1 MEPSAQPTCQPSSE
15 PSREP
20 TSSPSDVASLDFT
33 SNIANIVVTAIS
45 SSSIHAAVSLE
56 WESTVHCGVFL
67 HESDNSTRRLVNVTA
82 VSIRHQNWVCHTF
95 TSEAEINITGLIPS
109 TAYDLYCMTT
119 SLDEMFE
126 MAQPNILGTKTHFT
140 LPCCDSVQV
149 SFASR
154 YIFQSTQMTEIA
166 DVEIDLRQV
175 PMGHELVVNI
185 AATLRN
191 TGAIT
196 STSVALGMR
205 HSRILKRLSNIST
218 CVPSFDVFP
227 AEISFNGSSSAVFL
241 DDRTAMPSTVGLV
254 FSSLC
259 PGRFIFNISV
269 MEKIRSPHSII
280 SRETTVN
287 PSIIELFVLGA
298 NSTVP
303 SPHLLSASIISSGEV
318 LELIFD
324 SYTDMGGLGGKYF
337 SCDLLLVVFD
347 STSSPICFWQHSTRL
362 KVILGP
368 ASNVGVGNTLLLK
381 GGRIASRYTASSV
394 VAAVNM
400 SISSQLSITPKV
412 RISAP
417 AVLSV
422 FAPLSLDLRSSSG
435 SGGRQWSNVSISVR
449 SMAANVDAINL
460 FYNRNL
466 SSPLERLNS
475 LLPRGSLLVGQSY
488 VFDFTLCTFWGAC
501 AHSSHKVLVTSSYA
515 LPIIIAGSAYKQI
528 TRSSSV
534 SLQVVP
540 QLQSSGFVSASS
552 FLKLFNPI
560 YTMEVFVG
568 SVRYASTAELTVMIS
583 NEIPAI
589 FSLPAFYF
597 PSNKVF
603 RIKISL
609 RSGTTGSGVSTSFT
623 ECFLNVVPS
632 PLVAKLSVIGSAISL
647 RQGENVELHGH
658 ESYDSDMCP
667 HEIMTV
673 TSPYLSVSWE
683 CVVVTSNLTRIS
695 GLDGSGSSF
704 GISGWRTPVPCQTF
718 GSSSSSSNV
727 HPVALLGSTGQSTG
741 DIMRVILTVRSNKPN
756 DLRFDFT
763 SVDITVV
770 MPSAPLLTVT
780 SGDMKSNINDE
791 LVLPATVVASKSGSV
806 RWSLSGSPFINI
818 HESAISLTEFAI
830 SPFVPTM
837 IFYTD
842 LILPSNLLSAGVWY
856 TFTLTFYPDD
866 KRLEVY
872 SSSVTIKTNRGPQP
886 GVFSVS
892 PNQGEAFVTLYLM
905 SATFWDSPHLPLRYS
920 FGYFS
925 EDALAIS
932 LQVGEY
938 PTKATRLP
946 AGRVERAYG
955 LTCIVT
961 VLDNLGFY
969 SVMNRSV
976 IVNPT
981 TLNETDLIE
990 ILDAEL
996 PPEVVQAVLD
1006 VNCSLAP
1013 SCASLNRRNCSSMAH
1028 TCGACLSL
1036 QYVGVIGSS
1045 NTQCVIIEEVL
1056 EPDDVIL
1063 DINITNSTT
1072 DSTTDGVIDWECF
1085 DNSMCP
1091 RFKICEGFR
1100 CLPVAKACP
1109 IHCPSDR
1116 GACAYITTATSL
1128 VVDRC
1133 YVGDTACVAVCRC
1146 VEGWSGPTCSVDY
1159 EELEQATF
1167 LVSDILCTLAKEAI
1181 FASESKRIESA
1192 DVALW
1197 VSQLR
1202 FLSQESS
1209 SLRLSADSAICTMTV
1224 LTIILENSLLVN
1236 MTLSQLQVVWDT
1248 MDVLL
1253 HFKQYFDYS
1262 VISLFPYHKELTGNM
1277 SSTLQLFCQTVHLLP
1292 EPTIPVLSKQNN
1304 LLLKLETNLTSPSS
1318 LDICHTVS
1326 PIAFMERKGP
1336 LSSDFCAVR
1345 CEPQV
1350 FNVNLTMMLESEVLE
1365 VKPPATI
1372 NDTAE
1377 LIISVACVA
1386 DTSPPTLSPQP
1397 PPPRAFCELDDISW
1411 KELLCANGTAA
1422 ISCNGLA
1429 SYNVSCIDVNHIFSF
1444 DCPHLYCVVVE
1455 KISDMMC
1462 QCSLPVS
1469 DRFVSVSIDAV
1480 IISVAQ
1486 DFHATLSGADVL
1498 SERGKWK
1505 TVVTLTLIVLL
1516 FALGLWIVHMVDR
1529 SQALRVARDI
1539 QEREQRDREMIDL
1552 EKDEERIAM
1561 LQSTFVA
1568 RDVYATFPSIFN
1580 KDSMG
1585 EVFVGELKKS
1595 HRWASLLFHYHPQR
1609 PRSLRFVVLTTLV
1622 TCTLFLNALFFK
1634 VSHYELD
1641 HDCEQFLSQ
1650 QKCTEETSPFST
1662 TTSKCFW
1669 EHQDHSCYSKQL
1681 DSEVSALW
1689 LMMLAVAVFSIPIVI
1704 ILELAVD
1711 WVLVR
1716 PTASGGC
1723 LSQKLSSVFPAP
1735 ETLSNCLGA
1744 TIEGGDSQM
1753 PGEEKVVN
1761 GSLYDFVD
1769 LISLVIDYRTSLSVN
1784 DCKVFD
1790 KRWGFPST
1798 LHSIDMDLELDMYL
1812 KHLRTREAEAD
1823 GRVNLYDD
1831 AERNDVFVE
1840 GPLFA
1845 VFDQILEEIKHSRLY
1860 ASREIHL
1867 LNHISEQNKGKRLLE
1882 LFQKDLLIGIKV
1894 DIVTNLRYEDKLE
1907 DTSDCV
1913 LRPIHVWVKA
1923 LCLSVIATINIF
1935 FLTYVFL
1942 FSMNQDKLGQA
1953 AFLRVFCMWLAT
1965 CEPSCINWEGRTA
1978 ADVAQ

>member
-1 MEPSAQPTCQPSSE
+1 
-15 PSREP
+15 
-20 TSSPSDVASLDFT
+20 
-33 SNIANIVVTAIS
+33 
-45 SSSIHAAVSLE
+45 
-56 WESTVHCGVFL
+56 
-67 HESDNSTRRLVNVTA
+67 
-82 VSIRHQNWVCHTF
+82 
-95 TSEAEINITGLIPS
+95 
-109 TAYDLYCMTT
+109 
-119 SLDEMFE
+119 
-126 MAQPNILGTKTHFT
+126 
-140 LPCCDSVQV
+140 
-149 SFASR
+149 
-154 YIFQSTQMTEIA
+154 
-166 DVEIDLRQV
+166 
-175 PMGHELVVNI
+175 
-185 AATLRN
+185 
-191 TGAIT
+191 
-196 STSVALGMR
+196 
-205 HSRILKRLSNIST
+205 
-218 CVPSFDVFP
+218 
-227 AEISFNGSSSAVFL
+227 
-241 DDRTAMPSTVGLV
+241 
-254 FSSLC
+254 
-259 PGRFIFNISV
+259 
-269 MEKIRSPHSII
+269 
-280 SRETTVN
+280 
-287 PSIIELFVLGA
+287 
-298 NSTVP
+298 
-303 SPHLLSASIISSGEV
+303 
-318 LELIFD
+318 
-324 SYTDMGGLGGKYF
+324 
-337 SCDLLLVVFD
+337 
-347 STSSPICFWQHSTRL
+347 
-362 KVILGP
+362 
-368 ASNVGVGNTLLLK
+368 
-381 GGRIASRYTASSV
+381 
-394 VAAVNM
+394 
-400 SISSQLSITPKV
+400 
-412 RISAP
+412 
-417 AVLSV
+417 
-422 FAPLSLDLRSSSG
+422 
-435 SGGRQWSNVSISVR
+435 
-449 SMAANVDAINL
+449 
-460 FYNRNL
+460 
-466 SSPLERLNS
+466 
-475 LLPRGSLLVGQSY
+475 
-488 VFDFTLCTFWGAC
+488 
-501 AHSSHKVLVTSSYA
+501 
-515 LPIIIAGSAYKQI
+515 
-528 TRSSSV
+528 
-534 SLQVVP
+534 
-540 QLQSSGFVSASS
+540 
-552 FLKLFNPI
+552 
-560 YTMEVFVG
+560 
-568 SVRYASTAELTVMIS
+568 
-583 NEIPAI
+583 
-589 FSLPAFYF
+589 
-597 PSNKVF
+597 
-603 RIKISL
+603 
-609 RSGTTGSGVSTSFT
+609 
-623 ECFLNVVPS
+623 
-632 PLVAKLSVIGSAISL
+632 
-647 RQGENVELHGH
+647 
-658 ESYDSDMCP
+658 
-667 HEIMTV
+667 
-673 TSPYLSVSWE
+673 
-683 CVVVTSNLTRIS
+683 
-695 GLDGSGSSF
+695 
-704 GISGWRTPVPCQTF
+704 
-718 GSSSSSSNV
+718 
-727 HPVALLGSTGQSTG
+727 
-741 DIMRVILTVRSNKPN
+741 
-756 DLRFDFT
+756 
-763 SVDITVV
+763 
-770 MPSAPLLTVT
+770 
-780 SGDMKSNINDE
+780 MKSNINDE

-866 KRLEVY
+866 KSLEVY

-961 VLDNLGFY
+961 VLDKLGFY

-981 TLNETDLIE
+981 TLNGTDLIE

-1056 EPDDVIL
+1056 EPDDVIP

-1085 DNSMCP
+1085 DNSMCS

-1236 MTLSQLQVVWDT
+1236 MTLSQLQVMWDT

-1386 DTSPPTLSPQP
+1386 DTSPPTLSPRP

-1469 DRFVSVSIDAV
+1469 DRFVSVSIGAV

-1580 KDSMG
+1580 KDSMS

-1744 TIEGGDSQM
+1744 TIEGGDSHV

-1882 LFQKDLLIGIKV
+1882 LFQKDLLIGVKV

-1942 FSMNQDKLGQA
+1942 FSMNQDMLGQA
-1953 AFLRVFCMWLAT
+1953 AFLRVFCMWLAVEVIVVST
-1965 CEPSCINWEGRTA
+1965 LSMVVTRMLLPLWATYWEAAKAKQGMLRAIRKAFTQSTDVVPQPSSSSSVIEGRTRGLLNLCPYFFLSHRVAVAYPKLRESRVVRSFRSSYPKQAFALPTRAYSREHSLKFIGLALLNSINTFVLYTVSGFVNSFMGYQIVSVINWCLLGYISSLKDNVFNTGGAGGVTAMVFLWLVFLYMLNDMIGRANAIFKEQNDLTKKIHSMKKVKRFPPEQVVPEETIGTVKHHDASHPIELRDESHSEFKIEANFGSKYVEFPKHKPA
-1978 ADVAQ
+1978 ALSEALRAFKDKCNQSDRRDDSNESITDVEMVHILARHLQLAHRELVDALVEDEGEKRVIFEHEWDKKPDEYRLLYYPSVRPYEDSTGRSVTLIDIATARRLAEEKDRREFRRETDLARKRAEREWEWDQYRLYESEQVLPFVSRNGELIDADSIREKRALAQGTDTKGWNWREKRHPTIRVEKCLKNKQLIEHELLLSRERAESDAEMYAMVSSNAKLLSGVGVDKITHTGKWLRKSSGSNHSDSSSGSGRVSECGSDDSDSLRTPGWMVAAQKLSQCDVLPGVIVSQQSRVADEHVCACASASGRMNKLQVLPAIGAAPLQDSSDE